1 MEAGKENMKNI
12 VIIDCRYEYEYTGGH
27 IIGAINCS
35 SPSQVL
41 DELFSSSEKVK
52 SIMEQ
57 DSIIILHCEFSTLR
71 GPMTYELV
79 RKKDRKINDSKYPL
93 IFYPEM
99 YLLENGYKEFY
110 DTYSVSKSFS
120 EKSIFKH

>member
-1 MEAGKENMKNI
+1 MSTLEAILLVQLI
-12 VIIDCRYEYEYTGGH
+12 VLLL
-27 IIGAINCS
+27 AK
-35 SPSQVL
+35 
-41 DELFSSSEKVK
+41 F
-52 SIMEQ
+52 
-57 DSIIILHCEFSTLR
+57 IILHCEFSTLR

-93 IFYPEM
+93 IFYPEL